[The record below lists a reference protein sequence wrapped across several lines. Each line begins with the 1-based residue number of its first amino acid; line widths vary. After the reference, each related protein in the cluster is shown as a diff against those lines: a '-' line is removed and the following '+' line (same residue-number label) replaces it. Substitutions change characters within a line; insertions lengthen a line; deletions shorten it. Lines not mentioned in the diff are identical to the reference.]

1 MVTSVHIA
9 KITATPIYVDYD
21 PPLGP
26 YQGGNSSTPTRGSS
40 ALIVRLET
48 DAGIIGWGEGT
59 GELKMDVGALLR
71 GHHVGDIES
80 AIAKMRQSGLEPGP
94 QSGVEMAMW
103 DALGKAVEL
112 PLCRLLGGV
121 IRTRVDFCGC
131 LGLKEPQAA
140 AETARSYIDN
150 WGFRHIKTK
159 AGRDAEEDLRIAG
172 AIQKE
177 IGENAFLR
185 PDANSGYGPDEAEEQ
200 MKKMRDLGVRHFED
214 PCAIDYLDYLAR
226 FRRELGM
233 CILVNMGVGRPEGI
247 VDTLQAG
254 AADYVMPDTPAA
266 GGVLYVQKVADT
278 AAAFGVSCLT
288 HCSHDFGLKTIAVA
302 HIAAATPNF
311 SGPNDTCYHGLSDDI
326 LTQHHQFED
335 GQLAVPMTPGLGVEV
350 DPEKVERYRVNV

>member
-214 PCAIDYLDYLAR
+214 PCAIDYLDYLVR

-233 CILVNMGVGRPEGI
+233 CILVNMGVGRPEG
-247 VDTLQAG
+247 DRRH
-254 AADYVMPDTPAA
+254 AASRGCRLCHARHA
-266 GGVLYVQKVADT
+266 RGGWSPVRAEGRRY
-278 AAAFGVSCLT
+278 CR
-288 HCSHDFGLKTIAVA
+288 GLRRQ
-302 HIAAATPNF
+302 
-311 SGPNDTCYHGLSDDI
+311 LSDPLLARFWAQDNCRRPYCGGDAQFFR
-326 LTQHHQFED
+326 TQ
-335 GQLAVPMTPGLGVEV
+335 
-350 DPEKVERYRVNV
+350 